1 MAKRAIAI
9 ASHPDDIEFMMAGT
23 LLRLKELGYEI
34 HYMTIADGALGG
46 NMLCHS
52 ELAARRRSEAKAAAE
67 MAGAVYHEAITHDL
81 EVFYNTEQLTKVV
94 RVIREVDPEIVL
106 THGPFD
112 YMEDHINAGRLAT
125 SAAFCRGMG
134 NFRGVE
140 DLKPV
145 STDVCVYHSLP
156 LSLCDQLNRPVIPD
170 VFVDVTSVIDIK
182 RKMLNCHQ
190 TQKQWLDES
199 QGMDAYLDDMVN
211 RAKVMGD
218 LCGFCKYAEGW
229 IRHNPNGFC
238 PNDFDPLSIISRPAR
253 KK

>member
-1 MAKRAIAI
+1 MSKRAIAI
-9 ASHPDDIEFMMAGT
+9 GSHPDDIEFMMAGT
-23 LLRLKELGYEI
+23 LIRLKQAGYEI
-34 HYMTIADGALGG
+34 HYMNIADGALGG
-46 NMLCHS
+46 NMLTHS
-52 ELAARRRSEAKAAAE
+52 ELAARRRAESMASAKII
-67 MAGAVYHEAITHDL
+67 GAIYHESITHDI

-145 STDVCVYHSLP
+145 MTDVCVYHSLP
-156 LSLCDQLNRPVIPD
+156 LSLRDQLNRPVIPD
-170 VFVDVTSVIDIK
+170 MFVDVTSVIPTK
-182 RKMLNCHQ
+182 REMLNCHQ

-218 LCGFCKYAEGW
+218 LCGFCEFAEGW

-238 PNDFDPLSIISRPAR
+238 PDDFDPLSIISRPAA